1 MTHGCVAILNIRP
14 KCDIISVFVINE
26 QFSALAR
33 KLLYVC
39 RGNEPRFYNK
49 QTKNRK
55 REKNEPKH
63 EESTDGRDCGGSC
76 GGGCGNGLGPSPS
89 WWPFLWP
96 GVCRRVH
103 GRACSAA
110 ASACGGRAS
119 ASRCSAASA
128 CGGCASAASAGCGC
142 ASASAR
148 GCGTALVLITRGDL
162 IMGRIRLNRMRPCD
176 LPTGAKF

>member
-1 MTHGCVAILNIRP
+1 MTHGVSPFWTRFIDVILYTF
-14 KCDIISVFVINE
+14 FVIKE

-39 RGNEPRFYNK
+39 RGDEPRFFNK

-55 REKNEPKH
+55 KENNEPKH

-96 GVCRRVH
+96 GVRRRVH

-128 CGGCASAASAGCGC
+128 CGGCASS
-142 ASASAR
+142 SSAR

-162 IMGRIRLNRMRPCD
+162 IMGRIRLNRVRPCD
-176 LPTGAKF
+176 LPTGTKF